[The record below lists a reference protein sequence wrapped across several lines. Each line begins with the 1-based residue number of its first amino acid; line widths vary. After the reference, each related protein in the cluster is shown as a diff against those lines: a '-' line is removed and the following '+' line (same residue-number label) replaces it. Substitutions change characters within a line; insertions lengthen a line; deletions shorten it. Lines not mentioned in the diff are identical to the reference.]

1 MFGDVLAVAS
11 TPVTTTSEVGPDEL
25 VDVWP
30 LAVHVAWFLAGFL
43 VTAALGWFVVEP
55 LIGRVV
61 RHRNQ
66 NNPTIQDA
74 LQRYVRLVVFLV
86 AGVVGASLAG
96 YGDALGDSALVVAAG
111 TLAIGIAAQSVIGS
125 LVSGL
130 VLVLDPE
137 FSVGDYIEWGDYEG
151 VVRSIQL
158 RATRIETVDGEL
170 VTVPNTQLTS
180 DAIVRPYGRA
190 EQRIVERVEIDYD
203 DDVDEAVR
211 HVAAAAAGLDS
222 VLDSPAPSAYVDNL
236 AEGVVVIR
244 VHYWL
249 ERPRPGDVLDAR
261 SAFSRAVKSR
271 LEDAGITISPA
282 PEYDLRGRFTVDGPE

>member
-1 MFGDVLAVAS
+1 MSVDAAVAAAQVTA
-11 TPVTTTSEVGPDEL
+11 TPEVGPDEL

-55 LIGRVV
+55 LVARAV

-66 NNPTIQDA
+66 NNPTIQEA
-74 LQRYVRLVVFLV
+74 LRRYVRLLVLVV
-86 AGVVGASLAG
+86 AGVVGASVAG

-111 TLAIGIAAQSVIGS
+111 TLAVGIAAQSVIGS

-137 FSVGDYIEWGDYEG
+137 FSVDDYIEWGDYEG

-158 RATRIETVDGEL
+158 RATRVETLDGKL
-170 VTVPNTQLTS
+170 VTIPNTQLTS

-190 EQRIVERVEIDYD
+190 EQRIVDEVAIDYE

-211 HVAAAAAGLDS
+211 HVTAAAAGLDG
-222 VLDSPAPSAYVDNL
+222 VLESPAPNAYVGEL
-236 AEGVVVIR
+236 AEDAVVVR

-261 SAFSRAVKSR
+261 SAFARAVKTR
-271 LEDAGITISPA
+271 LEGAGITISPA
-282 PEYDLRGRFTVDGPE
+282 PAHDLQGRVTVDGPE